1 MTTDLLAAWLRV
13 QALYGE
19 QIALLR
25 SEPPGLAGAQD
36 CAARIERELALLA
49 AAGEQPVAE
58 PAQRALVIAAALKAE
73 ELRQQALSLMA
84 AGQLRLQNQRITLER
99 ANAALRSYTGGGQQ
113 PVARYLDRKH

>member
-1 MTTDLLAAWLRV
+1 MTTDLLAGWLRV

-36 CAARIERELALLA
+36 CATRIEHELALLA

-84 AGQLRLQNQRITLER
+84 AGRQSLQNQRLAMER
-99 ANAALRSYTGGGQQ
+99 GNAALRGYAASGRQ
-113 PVARYLDRKH
+113 PVARYLDRKQ

>member
-1 MTTDLLAAWLRV
+1 MTTDLLAGWLRV
-13 QALYGE
+13 QAHYGE

-36 CAARIERELALLA
+36 CATRIEDELALLA

-84 AGQLRLQNQRITLER
+84 AGQVRLQNQRITLER
-99 ANAALRSYTGGGQQ
+99 ANAALRNYGGGGQQ

>member
-25 SEPPGLAGAQD
+25 SDPPGFAGAQD
-36 CAARIERELALLA
+36 CATRIEHELALLA

-84 AGQLRLQNQRITLER
+84 SGRLLLQNERITLER
-99 ANAALRSYTGGGQQ
+99 ANTALRGYTGAAQQ
-113 PVARYLDRKH
+113 PGARYLDRKH

>member
-19 QIALLR
+19 QIVLLR
-25 SEPPGLAGAQD
+25 SDPPGLAGAQD
-36 CAARIERELALLA
+36 CATRIEHELALLS

-58 PAQRALVIAAALKAE
+58 PAQRALVIAAAHKAE

-84 AGQLRLQNQRITLER
+84 AGHQRLQNQRITLER
-99 ANAALRSYTGGGQQ
+99 ANTALRGYTGGAQ
-113 PVARYLDRKH
+113 PPGARYLDRKH